1 MMPGGPLGPAPG
13 AGLRTGERVERI
25 RAWVE
30 ALTTALEGGDLDAAM
45 RGFAV
50 ECSWQPGPFVEAARG
65 KAAIRALLAARLA
78 TMPRLD
84 TRAEILGAGATYG
97 VVHWSLSWGDRGPGE
112 RADGLLLVALDPM
125 GRGSA
130 VREWTVEDGRP
141 LEAP

>member
-1 MMPGGPLGPAPG
+1 
-13 AGLRTGERVERI
+13 V

-30 ALTTALEGGDLDAAM
+30 ALTGALETGDLDAAM

-50 ECSWQPGPFVEAARG
+50 ECSWQPGPFAEAARG

-78 TMPRLD
+78 TMPGLD

-97 VVHWSLSWGDRGPGE
+97 VVHWSLAWGGRAPGE
-112 RADGLLLVALDPM
+112 RADGVLLVALDPM

-130 VREWTVEDGRP
+130 VREWTVEEGRP
-141 LEAP
+141 LETP

>member
-1 MMPGGPLGPAPG
+1 MMARGPVGPGPG
-13 AGLRTGERVERI
+13 APQGSADRVERV

-30 ALTTALEGGDLDAAM
+30 AFTTALEAGDLDAAM

-65 KAAIRALLAARLA
+65 KAAIRALLAVRLA

-97 VVHWSLSWGDRGPGE
+97 VVHWSLTWAGRGPGE
-112 RADGLLLVALDPM
+112 RADGVLLIALDPM

-141 LEAP
+141 LGAP

>member
-50 ECSWQPGPFVEAARG
+50 ECSWQPDPFHEPVRG
-65 KAAIRALLAARLA
+65 KTAIRTLLVTRLAA
-78 TMPRLD
+78 MPGLD
-84 TRAEILGAGATYG
+84 TRAEILGAGATFG
-97 VVHWSLSWGDRGPGE
+97 IVHWALSWGERGTGE
-112 RADGLLLVALDPM
+112 RADGVLLVALDPM
-125 GRGSA
+125 GRASA
-130 VREWTVEDGRP
+130 IREWTVED
-141 LEAP
+141 APTS